1 MIIIEYSVF
10 ISWGIGIFLF
20 IKTILNIYS
29 GKAGSN
35 SLQLRWEGTR
45 RDQQPFSFWF
55 IILIQLLGAVGTI
68 YVGFA
73 VTDWART
80 KPEII
85 LNVLTAKPTP
95 STTWTLFRF

>member
-1 MIIIEYSVF
+1 MLEVYFLRMTIIENSVF

-35 SLQLRWEGTR
+35 SLQLRWEVTR

-55 IILIQLLGAVGTI
+55 IILIQLLVAVGTI

-73 VTDWART
+73 VTDFVEQNL
-80 KPEII
+80 K
-85 LNVLTAKPTP
+85 
-95 STTWTLFRF
+95 LF

>member
-1 MIIIEYSVF
+1 MKIIEYVVF

-35 SLQLRWEGTR
+35 SLQLGWEVIR

-55 IILIQLLGAVGTI
+55 IILIQLFGAVGTI

-73 VTDWART
+73 VTDWVEQNL
-80 KPEII
+80 K
-85 LNVLTAKPTP
+85 LL
-95 STTWTLFRF
+95 

>member
-1 MIIIEYSVF
+1 MF

-20 IKTILNIYS
+20 IKTTLNIYS

-35 SLQLRWEGTR
+35 SLQLRWEVTR

-55 IILIQLLGAVGTI
+55 IVIIQLLGAFGTI

-73 VTDWART
+73 VTDWAEQNL
-80 KPEII
+80 KI
-85 LNVLTAKPTP
+85 
-95 STTWTLFRF
+95 F

>member
-35 SLQLRWEGTR
+35 SLQLRWEVTR

-73 VTDWART
+73 VTDWAEQNL
-80 KPEII
+80 KI
-85 LNVLTAKPTP
+85 
-95 STTWTLFRF
+95 F